1 MSDCAPTGTPPYVEL
16 HCHSAYSFLDGV
28 SQPDELACR
37 AAELGHAALALTD
50 HNSVSGSMELA
61 QIASTYGLRAIHGA
75 EVDVLVPGGEGC
87 TRHLTLLVR
96 DAPGWRNL
104 CRIITHGH
112 AGTRESP
119 GRERAEP
126 AVELETVLAHA
137 DGLVCLTGCAA
148 RGVHDKPTAQRL
160 LEGFGPHGLRV
171 ELQRPYLRH
180 DRARNRALEALARC
194 LGVECVAT
202 GDIHAHGRSRAELQD
217 AFVALRHR
225 TTLDASEPLRR
236 GNHSHVLTTPAAMAV
251 RFADH
256 PRAVRESVL
265 LAEQLRFDL
274 TSELGYSY
282 PGAEDPGAMRRLAE
296 LCHERLHERYGVASG
311 GGGHEQLHE
320 RYGVASGRGGR
331 GGGGRSGGGHERLH
345 ERYGVASGRGGRGG
359 GGRSGG
365 GRSGGGSV
373 EGAPRGALTAA
384 AFAEAAARLQ
394 EELRI
399 IDELGLAGF
408 FLLHHELL
416 VLAREI
422 AAEVRGADSASA
434 LLAPGRGRG
443 SSVSS
448 IVCYLTG
455 LSHIDPI
462 ANRLLIGR
470 FLHTGLEHLPDI
482 DLDFPRDIR
491 EVLIPRVH
499 ERYGRER
506 SALVAAFPTF
516 RARGAIREL
525 GKVLGLPPA
534 EIEHAARAAE
544 HHLNAA
550 EHHGGRVG
558 QEGPGPGWG
567 ERDPGAHDGRL
578 RDPAL
583 ALHPRDQRAVRS
595 PRWAWLER
603 LVAEAQRLPRH
614 LSQHSGG
621 MVIATRPL
629 IDCCPIVPAAMEGRQ
644 TVQWDKDSCA
654 DAGLLKIDLLGLGML
669 SAVER
674 CVDLIA
680 RARGERIDLSRIP
693 YDDEATFRAI
703 RRADTVG
710 VFQIESRAQMQ
721 SLKRTLPR
729 DLDDLTVQ
737 VAIVRPGPIQGGAV
751 NPYIERRRRL
761 REDPD
766 YEVPYPH
773 PSLKPVLEP
782 TLGTVIFQDQVMEV
796 ARAFAGF
803 DAHEAEGLRRAMSR
817 KRSREALQGHRERFL
832 AGAREHVGADATTA
846 LRVWEMVCGFA
857 GFGFPKAHGAAFGLL
872 AYQSTWL
879 RVHYGPEL
887 LCALLNEQPMGFY
900 APDSLVHEAEG
911 RGIHTLPADVNA
923 SDVECAVQDGGVRIG
938 LGYIKGAAVA
948 DVRAL
953 VAERRRGGPF
963 RSPGELAARCGAT
976 RATLERLAWAG
987 ACDGIV
993 EGEGCAGVGESE
1005 GGVEDDGVGVEGGVG
1020 IWKGEGGAGI
1030 QEGGAGIWKGG
1041 AGIRE
1046 SADKSTGDT
1055 SRRRRRLALW
1065 QLGIAAP
1072 GRAVGHGS
1080 AVAGTQ
1086 LALALELP
1094 AAPRLRP
1101 LSRWQRLLAE
1111 YASTGVTVGD
1121 HVMAALRPR
1130 LTVHKLA
1137 TSAQLERLPQGCSVS
1152 VAGLVI
1158 ARQRPGTAKGT
1169 MFLLF
1174 EDEWGTINLIVPRAV
1189 YERHRPL
1196 ARAEPLLLAHGRLER
1211 TVGETVRSLGEAVGG
1226 TVSAAAGAVG
1236 EAAAAAVGGAVG
1248 EAAGAVGAAAGGA
1261 VGEAA
1266 GAVGAAAGGAVGEAV
1281 ERIAPVVNVV
1291 VRELAALERYVAG
1304 EDAPSQA
1311 QVHRLPVA
1319 DAAVGAGLRAVAP
1332 AVQSFAAGRRR

>member
-1 MSDCAPTGTPPYVEL
+1 MASRATPAAGTPPYAEL

-28 SQPDELACR
+28 SQPGELAHR
-37 AAELGHAALALTD
+37 AVELGYEALALTD

-61 QIASTYGLRAIHGA
+61 QAVGDEALCARGGAGEMERATGGAGERGLRAIHGA
-75 EVDVLVPGGEGC
+75 EVNVVVPTGTG
-87 TRHLTLLVR
+87 TRHVTLLVR
-96 DAPGWRNL
+96 DARGWRNL
-104 CRIITHGH
+104 CRILTHAH
-112 AGTRESP
+112 AGTRETP

-126 AVELETVLAHA
+126 AVTLGTLLGHA
-137 DGLVCLTGCAA
+137 DGLVCLTGCAE
-148 RGVHDKPTAQRL
+148 RGVADERTARAL
-160 LEGFGPHGLRV
+160 LEGFGPGGLRV
-171 ELQRPYLRH
+171 ELQRPYARD
-180 DRARNRALEALARC
+180 DRARNRAREALARR
-194 LGVECVAT
+194 LGVKCVAT
-202 GDIHAHGRSRAELQD
+202 GNVHAHARRRAELQD

-236 GNHSHVLTTPAAMAV
+236 GNHSHVMVGPEAMAA
-251 RFADH
+251 RFAEH
-256 PRAVRESVL
+256 PDAVRESVL
-265 LAEQLRFDL
+265 LAQQLRFDL
-274 TSELGYSY
+274 RGELGYSY
-282 PGAEDPGAMRRLAE
+282 PHAEDPGAMRRLAE
-296 LCHERLHERYGVASG
+296 LCQARLHDHYAPEVVCRSPGRRGMDGAEEAG
-311 GGGHEQLHE
+311 GAAPGMAG
-320 RYGVASGRGGR
+320 
-331 GGGGRSGGGHERLH
+331 
-345 ERYGVASGRGGRGG
+345 
-359 GGRSGG
+359 
-365 GRSGGGSV
+365 
-373 EGAPRGALTAA
+373 EGAAGVRCAPRVLRTAA
-384 AFAEAAARLQ
+384 AFDEAAARLQ

-416 VLAREI
+416 GLAREI
-422 AAEVRGADSASA
+422 AAEVRGADAASA

-462 ANRLLIGR
+462 ANRLLLGR

-499 ERYGRER
+499 ERYGVER

-525 GKVLGLPPA
+525 GKVLGLPAA

-544 HHLNAA
+544 HHWSVAPDDRSGIGRRA
-550 EHHGGRVG
+550 EIA
-558 QEGPGPGWG
+558 P
-567 ERDPGAHDGRL
+567 RDPRLAH
-578 RDPAL
+578 
-583 ALHPRDQRAVRS
+583 S
-595 PRWAWLER
+595 PRWVWLAR

-621 MVIATRPL
+621 MVLATRPL
-629 IDCCPIVPAAMEGRQ
+629 IDCCPIVPAAMAGRQ
-644 TVQWDKDSCA
+644 MVQWDKDSCA

-680 RARGERIDLSRIP
+680 KTRGQVIDLSRIP
-693 YDDEATFRAI
+693 YDDPATFRAI
-703 RRADTVG
+703 RHADTVG

-761 REDPD
+761 REDPG

-773 PSLKPVLEP
+773 PSLKPVLEA

-803 DAHEAEGLRRAMSR
+803 SDSEAEGLRRAMSR
-817 KRSREALQGHRERFL
+817 KRSQEALDSHRERFL
-832 AGAREHVGADATTA
+832 AGARRHVGADDATA
-846 LRVWEMVCGFA
+846 AQVWEMVCGFA

-887 LCALLNEQPMGFY
+887 LCALMNEQPMGFY

-911 RGIHTLPADVNA
+911 RSIAVLPVDVNA
-923 SDVECAVQDGGVRIG
+923 STVQCTVQDGGVRLG
-938 LGYIKGAAVA
+938 LGYVKGAAVA
-948 DVRAL
+948 DVHAL
-953 VAERRRGGPF
+953 VAERERGGPF
-963 RSPGELAARCGAT
+963 GSAGELAARCGAA
-976 RATLERLAWAG
+976 RPTLERLAWSG

-993 EGEGCAGVGESE
+993 EGVDSGKHRVGAPSSLDEAS
-1005 GGVEDDGVGVEGGVG
+1005 
-1020 IWKGEGGAGI
+1020 
-1030 QEGGAGIWKGG
+1030 
-1041 AGIRE
+1041 RE
-1046 SADKSTGDT
+1046 
-1055 SRRRRRLALW
+1055 RRRLALW
-1065 QLGIAAP
+1065 QMGIAAP
-1072 GRAVGHGS
+1072 GRAL
-1080 AVAGTQ
+1080 AQGTQ
-1086 LALALELP
+1086 LALPLELP

-1101 LSRWQRLLAE
+1101 LSRWQRLLAD
-1111 YASTGVTVGD
+1111 YACTGVTVGD
-1121 HVMAALRPR
+1121 HAMAALRPR
-1130 LTVHKLA
+1130 LTVRKLS
-1137 TSAQLERLPQGCSVS
+1137 TSAQLERLPQGCAVS

-1158 ARQRPGTAKGT
+1158 ARQRPGTAGGT

-1174 EDEWGTINLIVPRAV
+1174 EDEWGTINLVVPRAV

-1211 TVGETVRSLGEAVGG
+1211 SVGETVRPLRRDGG
-1226 TVSAAAGAVG
+1226 GGDGDRAIIAG
-1236 EAAAAAVGGAVG
+1236 
-1248 EAAGAVGAAAGGA
+1248 AAGGGA
-1261 VGEAA
+1261 TA
-1266 GAVGAAAGGAVGEAV
+1266 GGAAGGGAIAGRAGEG
-1281 ERIAPVVNVV
+1281 ERIPPVLNVV
-1291 VRELAALERYVAG
+1291 VRELAALESFVAPDAGEEVAAQAQVYRLPGARGEGADRLGTGHRADEERVAGIGDAAAAAEHELAQGAAEADGAG
-1304 EDAPSQA
+1304 ED
-1311 QVHRLPVA
+1311 V
-1319 DAAVGAGLRAVAP
+1319 AAVGAELRAVVP
-1332 AVQSFAAGRRR
+1332 AMQSFGAGRRR